1 MPPHQ
6 DFIHI
11 QGSPNVWTAWLPL
24 GDCAHDLGGLSL
36 LVGSHKLGVLFFHSH
51 TVHQRLPNLSGDRE
65 TDCGNPSIFATN
77 EPQIR

>member
-36 LVGSHKLGVLFFHSH
+36 LVGSHKVGVLAVS
-51 TVHQRLPNLSGDRE
+51 RALGAGGLR
-65 TDCGNPSIFATN
+65 TDTESVEAA
-77 EPQIR
+77 